1 MISSLYDTFKKWSAK
16 GSVYIISDPHF
27 SDQESFE
34 FRSKNSKL
42 PENIKTV
49 ADLDNF
55 IIFSSKFKTLLI

>member
-1 MISSLYDTFKKWSAK
+1 MINNLYDVFKKWSAK

-27 SDQESFE
+27 SDKESFE
-34 FRSKNSKL
+34 FRTKNNKL

-55 IIFSSKFKTLLI
+55 II